1 MAHRAGLPRPDAVT
15 GVRTVASRKGGVPE
29 TRYAVR
35 GDAHIAYQVVGRGGI
50 DLVAVSTWFSHLE
63 ARWELHGF
71 AHYLDR
77 LSAFARVVSFDKYG
91 IGLSDPIPSRSV
103 PPLEEWADDVRAVMD
118 TVGIEQAAIFG
129 AGEGAM
135 MAILFAATHPA
146 RTNALVLVNGTAR
159 LGAAAGYPVGIDDQV
174 RDRMV
179 ALLEETWGTGDG
191 MAALNPSIADEEES
205 LAAWARF
212 LRLAASPGTAAS
224 VVRTL
229 FDFDVRALLG
239 TVHVPTLVVHRR
251 DATMP
256 PVGQGRYVA
265 EHIAGARYV
274 EVPGRDYSTVVG
286 DIDAMLD
293 PVEEFLTGALAGP
306 VVNRSLATLVFA
318 DIVDSTQRLAEIGD
332 RRWGE
337 LLRAEDAVVRR
348 QLALHGGTLVDTAG
362 DCLFAV
368 FDGAAR
374 AVAFA
379 LALREA
385 VRPLGLVLRV
395 GVHVGDVERTD
406 QGITGLAVHLAKR
419 IQAAA
424 EPGEILVSRTVRD
437 LAVGAPIHF
446 EDHGSYALRGIPGA
460 WELYRVGE

>member
-1 MAHRAGLPRPDAVT
+1 MTHRAPPPGLDAVT
-15 GVRTVASRKGGVPE
+15 SLLTIAPLERDVPE

-35 GDAHIAYQVVGRGGI
+35 GNAHIAYQVLGRGGI
-50 DLVAVSTWFSHLE
+50 DLIAVSTWFSHLE
-63 ARWELHGF
+63 ARWELPGF

-91 IGLSDPIPSRSV
+91 IGLSDPIPSRTV

-135 MAILFAATHPA
+135 MAILFAATHPE

-159 LGAAAGYPVGIDDQV
+159 LAAATDYPVGIDESV
-174 RDRMV
+174 RDRIV
-179 ALLEETWGTGDG
+179 ALLEETWGTADG
-191 MAALNPSIADEEES
+191 MAALNPSIADDEES

-224 VVRTL
+224 VGRTL
-229 FDFDVRALLG
+229 FDLDVRALLG
-239 TVHVPTLVVHRR
+239 TVRVPTLVVHRR
-251 DATMP
+251 DATLP
-256 PVGQGRYVA
+256 PVGQGRYLA
-265 EHIAGARYV
+265 DHIAGARYV
-274 EVPGRDYSTVVG
+274 EVPGHDYSTVVG
-286 DIDAMLD
+286 DIDAILD

-306 VVNRSLATLVFA
+306 VLNRSLATLVFA
-318 DIVDSTQRLAEIGD
+318 DIVESTKRLTEIGD

-337 LLRAEDAVVRR
+337 LLLAEDAVVRR
-348 QLALHGGTLVDTAG
+348 QLALHSGTLVDTAG
-362 DCLFAV
+362 DCLFAA

-379 LALREA
+379 FALREA

-395 GVHVGDVERTD
+395 GVHVGEVERTHH
-406 QGITGLAVHLAKR
+406 GITGLAVHLAKR

-424 EPGEILVSRTVRD
+424 EPDEILVSRTVRD
-437 LAVGAPIHF
+437 LAVGAPIQF
-446 EDHGSYALRGIPGA
+446 EDRGSHTLRGVPGE
-460 WELYRVGE
+460 WELYRVAE

>member
-1 MAHRAGLPRPDAVT
+1 MT
-15 GVRTVASRKGGVPE
+15 GVRTVASHEREMLE
-29 TRYAVR
+29 TSYAVR
-35 GDAHIAYQVVGRGGI
+35 GDAHIAYQVIGRGDV
-50 DLVAVSTWFSHLE
+50 DLIAVSTWFSHLE
-63 ARWELHGF
+63 ARWELPGF

-77 LSAFARVVSFDKYG
+77 LGAFARVVSFDKYG

-103 PPLEEWADDVRAVMD
+103 PPLEDWADDVRAVMD
-118 TVGIEQAAIFG
+118 TVGIERAAIFG

-135 MAILFAATHPA
+135 MAILFAATHPE

-159 LGAAAGYPVGIDDQV
+159 LGATAGYPFGINDEE
-174 RDRMV
+174 RDRLV
-179 ALLEETWGTGDG
+179 ALLEETWGTADG
-191 MAALNPSIADEEES
+191 MAALNPSIADDEES
-205 LAAWARF
+205 LAAWAHF

-239 TVHVPTLVVHRR
+239 TVRVPTLVVHRR
-251 DATMP
+251 DTTLP
-256 PVGQGRYVA
+256 PVGQGRYLA
-265 EHIAGARYV
+265 DHIAGARYV

-306 VVNRSLATLVFA
+306 VLNRSLATLVFA
-318 DIVDSTQRLAEIGD
+318 DIVESTKHLAEIGD
-332 RRWGE
+332 RRWRE

-348 QLALHGGTLVDTAG
+348 QLARHGGTLVDTAG
-362 DCLFAV
+362 DCLFVV

-385 VRPLGLVLRV
+385 VRPLGLVLRI
-395 GVHVGDVERTD
+395 GVHVGEVERTEH
-406 QGITGLAVHLAKR
+406 GITGLAVHLAKR
-419 IQAAA
+419 IQAVA
-424 EPGEILVSRTVRD
+424 EPGQILVSRTVRD
-437 LAVGAPIHF
+437 LAVGASIHF
-446 EDHGSYALRGIPGA
+446 EGEGSHPLRGIPGE
-460 WELYRVGE
+460 WELYRVAE